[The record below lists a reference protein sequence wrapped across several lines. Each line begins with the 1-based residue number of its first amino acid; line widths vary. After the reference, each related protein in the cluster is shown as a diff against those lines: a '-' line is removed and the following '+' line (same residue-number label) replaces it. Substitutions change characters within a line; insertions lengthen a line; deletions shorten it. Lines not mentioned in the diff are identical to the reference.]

1 MSQSSTM
8 NLNQIISKPINHHAK
23 TFYFEENLKLN
34 QRMINF
40 SYFDDD
46 VYSYFY
52 SKVNRND

>member
-34 QRMINF
+34 QGMNNF

-52 SKVNRND
+52 SKVYRND

>member
-1 MSQSSTM
+1 M

-40 SYFDDD
+40 SDFDDD

>member
-8 NLNQIISKPINHHAK
+8 NLNQIISKPIYHLAK

-52 SKVNRND
+52 SKVYT